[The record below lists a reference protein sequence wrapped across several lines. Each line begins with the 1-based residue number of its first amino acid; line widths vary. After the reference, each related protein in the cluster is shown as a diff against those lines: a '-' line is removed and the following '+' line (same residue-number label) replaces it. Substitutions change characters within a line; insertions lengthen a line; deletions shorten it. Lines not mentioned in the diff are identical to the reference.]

1 MAELRVAVE
10 ALAVAAVSAT
20 ATTAT
25 PPPVAADAEDAGDA
39 AAAEPGCAVQRLP
52 TDMLLHIAGMLDAV
66 SLCRLGQ
73 VDRLFRELSDANAL
87 WVSPKRVCVCCS
99 RVR

>member
-10 ALAVAAVSAT
+10 ALAVAT

-25 PPPVAADAEDAGDA
+25 PPPVAADAAAADA